1 MIFDA
6 KPIIIYPNHLSR
18 TIEPLLNL
26 QTNLN
31 WNALIIDLNL
41 KTDYRSDR
49 DDAVEDFYAPCM
61 SQSVRY
67 SRAVGYFRSSI
78 FLITGDSI
86 IDFVKKG
93 GSIRLICSPSL
104 AAEDIRAIERGHES
118 MELDVLKA
126 VSADIDLML
135 RDAVQ
140 NYSVTVLATLI
151 KLRALKIKIAIRLN
165 GSGIYHEK
173 IGIFEDRNK
182 NRVSFIG
189 SSNETLSAWHYAG
202 NFESVEVFCSWKGS
216 RESERVARHERDF
229 ESLWAGS
236 ASGIKT
242 VDFPEALERNILT
255 VAVDDLDSL
264 DLSKFKNKKKRKID
278 SPLPHQKNAIEAW
291 KANNFRGVLEHA
303 TGSGKTVTALCAI
316 AEHLSTGGSVLVL
329 VPSRLLLEQWE
340 KEVSEEIEDV
350 VCLLAGAGNTNW
362 KKSDRLQAFTSERSD
377 VKRVVIATMKTASS
391 QDFLEKINSGS
402 LLMLVA
408 DEVHQ
413 IGSPENSKA
422 LAIDANKRLGLS
434 ATPKRYGDADGTQK
448 IHDYFGPVLPP
459 IISLYDAIQSGRL
472 INYEYF
478 PHPINLTVEESEN
491 WKELS
496 KDIRREIAI
505 SNNDESPFRLSLKA
519 KMLLIQRSR
528 IAKKSVTK
536 ISLAAKIIKEE
547 YSLGDKWLVYCED
560 QNQLNMVSNAL
571 RDLRFNPLEYYSDMP
586 GDHKETLKA
595 FEKLGGILVSIKCLD
610 EGVDIPSISH
620 ALILASSQ
628 NPRQF
633 IQRRGRVL
641 RYHPSKIL
649 AKIHDAI
656 VVPTSLDNEPD
667 QFALLQSELVRAYEF
682 SQHAINK
689 SAGFDL
695 ELIAR
700 KLGINLNNKVEDGIE
715 EDENE

>member
-1 MIFDA
+1 M
-6 KPIIIYPNHLSR
+6 L
-18 TIEPLLNL
+18 T
-26 QTNLN
+26 
-31 WNALIIDLNL
+31 DLNL

-61 SQSVRY
+61 SQSIKY

-78 FLITGDSI
+78 FLITGESI
-86 IDFVKKG
+86 IDFVRSG
-93 GSIRLICSPSL
+93 GTLRLICSPSM
-104 AAEDIRAIERGHES
+104 AEEDIKAIESGHEGLES
-118 MELDVLKA
+118 GVLK
-126 VSADIDLML
+126 SLSTDIDLMI
-135 RDAVQ
+135 RNAGQ

-151 KLRALKIKIAIRLN
+151 KIRALEIKIAIRTT

-173 IGIFEDRNK
+173 IGIFEDRAGNK
-182 NRVSFIG
+182 VSFIG

-202 NFESVEVFCSWKGS
+202 NFESVEVFCSWKGE
-216 RESERVARHERDF
+216 RESERVERHERDF

-242 VDFPEALERNILT
+242 IAFPEALEGNILT

-264 DLSKFKNKKKRKID
+264 DITKFKPKKKRKID
-278 SPLPHQKNAIEAW
+278 NPLPHQKNAIELW

-303 TGSGKTVTALCAI
+303 TGSGKTVTALTAI
-316 AEHLSTGGSVLVL
+316 DEHLKTGGSVLIL
-329 VPSRLLLEQWE
+329 VPSKLLLEQWE
-340 KEVSEEIEDV
+340 KEVIEEIEDV
-350 VCLLAGAGNTNW
+350 VCLLAGAGNTSW
-362 KKSDRLQAFTSERSD
+362 KKGDRLRAFTAGTSED
-377 VKRVVIATMKTASS
+377 KRVVISTMKTASS
-391 QDFLEKINSGS
+391 QEFLDQINDGS
-402 LLMLVA
+402 DLMLVA

-422 LAIDANKRLGLS
+422 LSIDALKRLGLS
-434 ATPKRYGDADGTQK
+434 ATPKRYGDAEGTQK
-448 IHDYFGPVLPP
+448 IYDYFGPVLPP

-478 PHPINLTVEESEN
+478 PHPINLTAEEADE
-491 WKELS
+491 WREIS

-505 SNNDESPFRLSLKA
+505 SNNDEGPFRLSARA

-528 IAKKSVTK
+528 IAKKSVVK
-536 ISLAAKIIKEE
+536 ISLAAKVIKDE
-547 YSLGDKWLVYCED
+547 YSPGDKWLIYCED
-560 QNQLNMVSNAL
+560 KDQLNKVSDAL
-571 RDLRFNPLEYYSDMP
+571 RNLGFNPLEYYSDMQ
-586 GDHKETLKA
+586 GDHKETLKV
-595 FEKLGGILVSIKCLD
+595 FEMLGGILVSIKCLD

-641 RYHPSKIL
+641 RYHPSKVL

-656 VVPTSLDNEPD
+656 VVPTSLEDEPD

-689 SAGFDL
+689 SAGFEL

-700 KLGINLNNKVEDGIE
+700 KLGINLNNQTEDGIE
-715 EDENE
+715 EDEDE